1 MRLEH
6 SSTESN
12 IECGEFNDTVV
23 VIMAGDEK
31 PTFIAKIN
39 KCASQL

>member
-1 MRLEH
+1 MRSEH

-12 IECGEFNDTVV
+12 IKCGEINDTVV
-23 VIMAGDEK
+23 VIMPGDEK
-31 PTFIAKIN
+31 PTFYAKIN